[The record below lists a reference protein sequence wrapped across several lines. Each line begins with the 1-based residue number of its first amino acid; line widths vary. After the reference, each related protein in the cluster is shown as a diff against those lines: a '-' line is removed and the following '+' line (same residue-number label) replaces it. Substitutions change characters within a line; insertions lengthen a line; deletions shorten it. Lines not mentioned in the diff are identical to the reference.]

1 MNEVFTFDVFL
12 SYSSKDRDVVRDVA
26 NRLRKD
32 GLKVWFDEWI
42 LKPGDSVPAK
52 IDEGLEQSRVLVFC
66 MSANAFGSDWSLL
79 EAGTFRFRDP
89 INKERRFIPLRLDE
103 APVKGSLAQFL
114 YISWRPADRAQQYSK
129 LLEACQPPAK
139 PDAAV
144 GEVDGLLAPERSIP
158 LEPKALFNE
167 YAFSSDQKRVL
178 TGDNNKTARFWD
190 LETGRCL
197 RVLKHDGSAW
207 TVALTGDGNRAIVAG
222 QNEIIRIWDVHT
234 GDCLKELKQENF
246 VDRVRLSHDG
256 RHLLST
262 STNGEILLWDLE
274 NSEHPRRFK
283 GHAINPWSIAWS
295 TNQLRVL
302 SGDSKGEIRLWDIK
316 TENCLSVFKG
326 HTDGVTSLVWSND
339 DRRVFSG
346 SMDKTVR
353 LWDVDTARCL
363 RVLEGHTQGLK
374 TVTWH
379 PDQRLAV
386 SGSYDG
392 TVRLWEVESGDCLIV
407 IKGHNAAVRTVVWSI
422 DGCHLFSGDMDGYIH
437 VWDLTAFV
445 RQLPARTLATAPDQ
459 IQYTNAKVLLVGDS
473 GVGKTGLSNYLA
485 RDIKVEPDK
494 PLPSTDGAWA
504 THWPLRHDKK
514 KPGVEREIWLW
525 DFAGQ
530 VDYRLVHQLYM
541 EDTAAAVLVF
551 NPQNENPFEGLGQWD
566 RDLQKAARKP
576 FAKLL
581 VAARVDRGGLTVSAN
596 SVNKFMTERGFV
608 QPLHLTSAM
617 TGEGCKQLRDAI
629 VETIDWKSI
638 PETTSP
644 ALYHRLKQEILNLR
658 DNGLVLLRFA
668 ELNQRM
674 EMTLRDDEFETSE
687 LEAVVGLLSGP
698 GMIQRLDFGG
708 FILLRP
714 EVLSRYAAAVVR
726 KVRQHPQELGCI
738 REDDLLAGHL
748 DYQDFQRIPHEDEA
762 VVLRALLETFV
773 SRAWCLRQSTDGT
786 AILTFP
792 SYFRRERPE
801 KPTHPN
807 VIVTYRFDGP
817 TDEIYATLV
826 VRLHHTVAFESTE
839 LWKSAA
845 DFRTQT
851 GAALGFTLT
860 RETEG
865 TSRLEVYFEPE
876 VDQNS
881 RVLFLRY
888 IHNHLLEHAKNVV
901 RLRNYSCTN
910 KRCEAFGQVFS
921 DQPKITKALASRK
934 NKVFCPDCGKPI
946 VLRDLLEEKFD
957 LPETAAKARELE
969 VEARFAIEKERREL
983 ILNGHALSIAAEAGE
998 IYRGYIKSDHGID
1011 GEIEFKDNQGRPSG
1025 KRLYVHFKLDDT
1037 YLRLHRYRGP
1047 EILQIRNP
1055 LWTNYWQQQTSP
1067 VMVVLHTSN
1076 GEIRW
1081 MDVSAYLKRE
1091 STRGWQAQ
1099 EILFDGELFD
1109 ARSVSEWRK
1118 KLL

>member
-1 MNEVFTFDVFL
+1 MNEPFTFDVFL

-32 GLKVWFDEWI
+32 GLNVWFDEWI

-52 IDEGLEQSRVLVFC
+52 IDEGLEQSRVLVLC
-66 MSANAFGSDWSLL
+66 MSANAFGSEWTQL

-89 INKERRFIPLRLDE
+89 LNKERRFIPLRLDD
-103 APVKGSLAQFL
+103 APIKGSLAQFL
-114 YISWRPADRAQQYSK
+114 YVSWDAADRAQEYSK
-129 LLEACQPPAK
+129 ILEACRPPAK
-139 PDAAV
+139 SGAAV
-144 GEVDGLLAPERSIP
+144 EEASNLLAPKEIIT
-158 LEPKALFNE
+158 LEDKGNRFNE
-167 YAFSSDQKRVL
+167 YVFSSDQRRVL
-178 TGDNNKTARFWD
+178 TGANDKTAQFWD

-197 RVLKHDGSAW
+197 RVFKDDGAVWSVAW
-207 TVALTGDGNRAIVAG
+207 TGDRAVTAG
-222 QNEIIRIWDVHT
+222 QSENIRIWDVNT
-234 GDCLKELKQENF
+234 GRCLKKLNQKSDPGQ
-246 VDRVRLSHDG
+246 VRLSRDG
-256 RHLLST
+256 RYLLSAK
-262 STNGEILLWDLE
+262 NNEVLLWDLE
-274 NSEHPRRFK
+274 NSQDPRRLK
-283 GHAINPWSIAWS
+283 GHTNNPRSVAWS
-295 TNQLRVL
+295 TNQSRVL
-302 SGDSKGEIRLWDIK
+302 SGDSKGEIRLWDIEAEK
-316 TENCLSVFKG
+316 CLAVFKG
-326 HTDGVTSLVWSND
+326 HTDGITSLVWSND
-339 DRRVFSG
+339 DRRALSG
-346 SMDKTVR
+346 SMDQTMR
-353 LWDVDTARCL
+353 LWDLDTERCL
-363 RVLEGHTQGLK
+363 RVLEGHTLGLK
-374 TVTWH
+374 NVTWH
-379 PDQRLAV
+379 PNQRLAV
-386 SGSYDG
+386 SASYDS
-392 TVRLWEVESGDCLIV
+392 TVRLWDVESGDCLIV
-407 IKGHNAAVRTVVWSI
+407 LKGHESGVRTVAWSK
-422 DGCHLFSGDMDGYIH
+422 DGYHLFSGDMDGNIH
-437 VWDLTAFV
+437 VWDLSAFARKGQV
-445 RQLPARTLATAPDQ
+445 PAPSTAPDQ

-473 GVGKTGLSNYLA
+473 GVGKTGLSNFLA

-514 KPGVEREIWLW
+514 KTGVEREIWLW

-530 VDYRLVHQLYM
+530 VDYRLVHQLFM
-541 EDTAAAVLVF
+541 DDTAAAVLVF

-581 VAARVDRGGLTVSAN
+581 VGARVDRGGLTVSAN
-596 SVNKFMTERGFV
+596 SMNKFIIERGFV
-608 QPLHLTSAM
+608 QPLHLTSAL
-617 TGEGCKQLRDAI
+617 TGEGCEQLRQAILDAI
-629 VETIDWKSI
+629 DWQSI

-658 DNGLVLLRFA
+658 DNGLVLLRLS

-674 EMTLRDDEFETSE
+674 EMTLRDEEFEASE
-687 LEAVVGLLSGP
+687 LDAVVGLLAGP

-714 EVLSRYAAAVVR
+714 DVLSRYAAAVVR

-738 REDDLLAGHL
+738 REDELLAGKL
-748 DYQDFQRIPHEDEA
+748 DYQDFQRLSREDEG

-792 SYFRRERPE
+792 SYFRRERLE
-801 KPTHPN
+801 KPSHPS

-845 DFRTQT
+845 DFKTQT

-901 RLRNYSCTN
+901 RLRNYTCTN
-910 KRCEAFGQVFS
+910 NRCEAFGQVFS
-921 DQPKITKALASRK
+921 DQPKISKALASGK
-934 NKVFCPDCGKPI
+934 NKVFCPDCGKAI
-946 VLRDLLEEKFD
+946 LLRDLLEEKFD
-957 LPETAAKARELE
+957 SPETAAKASKLDA
-969 VEARFAIEKERREL
+969 EARVAIDNESRKL
-983 ILNGHALSIAAEAGE
+983 ILTGHAFSIVAEAGQ
-998 IYRGYIKSDHGID
+998 IYRVSASSDQGID
-1011 GEIEFKDNQGRPSG
+1011 GEIEFKNDRGLPSG
-1025 KRLYVHFKLDDT
+1025 KRLLVHLSAGDSN
-1037 YLRLHRYRGP
+1037 LRKSGHDSR
-1047 EILQIRNP
+1047 EVVQIKNP
-1055 LWTNYWQQQTSP
+1055 RWTKHWQQQPSA
-1067 VMVVLHTSN
+1067 VMMVIQTSN

-1081 MDVSAYLKRE
+1081 MDLSGSLQSQRDVK
-1091 STRGWQAQ
+1091 
-1099 EILFDGELFD
+1099 EIVFNGELFD

-1118 KLL
+1118 KLLEL